1 VFQLRFTKL
10 SIIPPAR
17 EFLAVKEK
25 ICYNPVRLPRTEN
38 KVPKEEIA
46 HITVGTAGHIDHGK
60 TALIKALS
68 GIDADRLPE
77 EKKRGITIDIGYA
90 QVHSA
95 LGATVGI
102 VDVPGHEKFIKNMV
116 AGATGMDAV
125 ILVVAADDGVML
137 QTREHLDIL
146 TLLGIERGMIA
157 LTKIDLVD
165 EEMVELAAEDVL
177 ELVNG
182 TFLKGAPL
190 VRTSTATGE
199 GIEEFKK
206 TLQEIIAG
214 TPEKEPTGPFR
225 MPVQRSFSAE
235 GFGTVVTGVPASGS
249 VKIGDTVEVLP
260 RDLKGR
266 IRGIQSFLTT
276 IETGA
281 AGHRTALNIAGVD
294 YKNIARGDVVCMPE
308 VFTSS
313 TLVEGRLHLLK
324 TTQPL
329 VTNTAVRFHV
339 GCAEALGTVILLE
352 EKTLS
357 PGCGMLAQFRLE
369 SPVVVASGDRFVI
382 RLQSPAV
389 TIGGGVLFGPS
400 QFRLRTGK
408 DYQIEN
414 LKRKE
419 AALGDPAATLEARM
433 AERGFRLV
441 TREELPIAS
450 ELPKAEAAAITKKL
464 EEEGRIYGISQ
475 GASYI
480 HADSLKRGRDM
491 LFEWVSK
498 YFGKHPDVLSVPLI
512 EASEALHLPEIVSKE
527 IARLL
532 DVDGKILLRAG
543 RIRLPGREVQ
553 LSGEREELVARI
565 DGIFQEA
572 RFKPPTVAELPE
584 ILSAKRE
591 TIESLVSF
599 LIESERLTDLGRGC
613 LLHSDMIAE
622 GERMLRKLLKD
633 GKAMKMSEMREAFNS
648 TRKFMIPLMENFDR
662 RKITI
667 RDGDFR
673 KLV

>member
-1 VFQLRFTKL
+1 
-10 SIIPPAR
+10 
-17 EFLAVKEK
+17 
-25 ICYNPVRLPRTEN
+25 
-38 KVPKEEIA
+38 VPKEEIA
-46 HITVGTAGHIDHGK
+46 HITIGTAGHIDHGK

-125 ILVVAADDGVML
+125 ILVVAADDGVMP

-177 ELVNG
+177 ELVQG
-182 TFLKGAPL
+182 TFLEGAPM
-190 VRTSTATGE
+190 VKTSTATGE
-199 GIEEFKK
+199 GIEDFKK
-206 TLQEIIAG
+206 TLQDIIAG
-214 TPEKEPTGPFR
+214 TPEKEATGPFR
-225 MPVQRSFSAE
+225 MPIQRACSAE
-235 GFGTVVTGVPASGS
+235 GFGTVVTGVPATGS
-249 VKIGDTVEVLP
+249 VKIGDTVEILP
-260 RDLKGR
+260 QNLKGR
-266 IRGIQSFLTT
+266 IRGIQSFLTS
-276 IETGA
+276 IEAGA

-294 YKNIARGDVVCMPE
+294 YKTVNRGDVVSVPE
-308 VFTSS
+308 VLTAS
-313 TLVEGRLHLLK
+313 TLVEGKLHLLSSAH
-324 TTQPL
+324 PL

-339 GCAEALGTVILLE
+339 GCAEALGTVTLVE

-357 PGCGMLAQFRLE
+357 PGCAMLVQFRLE

-382 RLQSPAV
+382 RMQSPAL
-389 TIGGGVLFGPS
+389 TIGGGVLFGHS

-419 AALGDPAATLEARM
+419 AAMGDAAAMLEARM
-433 AERGFRLV
+433 AERGFRLT
-441 TREELPIAS
+441 TRDELPIAA
-450 ELPKAEAAAITKKL
+450 ELPRREATTIVKQL
-464 EEEGRIYGISQ
+464 EADGKVYIIGQ
-475 GASYI
+475 GSSYI
-480 HADSLKRGRDM
+480 HADSLNRGREM
-491 LFEWVSK
+491 LLEWVTQ
-498 YFGKHPDVLSVPLI
+498 YLDKHSDVLSVPLI
-512 EASEALHLPEIVSKE
+512 EAAEALRLPEPVSKE

-532 DVDGKILLRAG
+532 REDGKITVRG
-543 RIRLPGREVQ
+543 GKVQ
-553 LSGEREELVARI
+553 LSGRKVKLTAEKEALTARI
-565 DGIFQEA
+565 DELFQEA
-572 RFKPPTVAELPE
+572 KFKPPTVAELPGK
-584 ILSAKRE
+584 LDAKPE
-591 TIESLVSF
+591 TVNTIVAF

-613 LLHSDMIAE
+613 LLHSDMMAE
-622 GERMLRKLLKD
+622 GKRLLRKILSG

-648 TRKFMIPLMENFDR
+648 TRKFMIPLMEHFDR
-662 RKITI
+662 ERITI